1 MKVVFVELDRC
12 LACRNCER
20 VCSFQGAGGFKR
32 ENSNIWV
39 HIDLEKR
46 SIFAM
51 TCLQCETALCL
62 EVCPTEGLIRDPL
75 TNAVVVDESA
85 CVGCRMC
92 VAACPFGNIHFEN
105 KRQVAA
111 KCNLCHG
118 DPECVR
124 NCMAGAL
131 HYSDINDLASIKR
144 KHMDQKLILS
154 SHRTGEKTKNGS

>member
-1 MKVVFVELDRC
+1 
-12 LACRNCER
+12 
-20 VCSFQGAGGFKR
+20 
-32 ENSNIWV
+32 
-39 HIDLEKR
+39 
-46 SIFAM
+46 M

-131 HYSDINDLASIKR
+131 HYCDINELASIKR
-144 KHMDQKLILS
+144 KHMDKKLTLNP
-154 SHRTGEKTKNGS
+154 HGTGEKTKNGS